1 MGFQCPNNKCKYSS
15 SCLSVCLKVQTKMH
29 CIILVNTE
37 VDIDPIE
44 NEENPSNIM
53 KKRTISNF
61 GSFFLV

>member
-1 MGFQCPNNKCKYSS
+1 MGFQCPNNKSKYSS
-15 SCLSVCLKVQTKMH
+15 SCLSVCLKVQTKMY